1 MQKTSSS
8 STPVVNT
15 QVQLQEVKVFPP
27 HIPCFPPDI
36 LEIIKSTNSSDYT
49 WLGNMFVPPPGVPVF
64 TPSQIRTYFLQR
76 NVLMMGDSTNRRLF
90 GTLRAIINAEDLD
103 DVKVAPLENLT
114 RRRRL
119 QDEQNASLISAAS
132 AAKFE
137 AMTKGVPDC
146 GPRALKGRL
155 TCENIIGS
163 SAEEYAASNQ
173 HINDHSND
181 DTASNNQTTST
192 QRKEAKKQRSKGK
205 DSLTQSLSY
214 VITMFYG
221 TLWLKIKEGK
231 C

>member
-1 MQKTSSS
+1 MVVNCSNRTICIVIITMVMAVQCVYKTNSILLILVEEMMQKTSSS

-103 DVKVAPLENLT
+103 DVKIAPLEDLT
-114 RRRRL
+114 
-119 QDEQNASLISAAS
+119 
-132 AAKFE
+132 
-137 AMTKGVPDC
+137 
-146 GPRALKGRL
+146 
-155 TCENIIGS
+155 
-163 SAEEYAASNQ
+163 
-173 HINDHSND
+173 
-181 DTASNNQTTST
+181 
-192 QRKEAKKQRSKGK
+192 
-205 DSLTQSLSY
+205 
-214 VITMFYG
+214 
-221 TLWLKIKEGK
+221 
-231 C
+231 